1 MIKVSKILARDAKAA
16 RGLLYDSA
24 AVTVTTGAR
33 TAASRAER
41 IGDLETWAFQRTE
54 DAESL
59 LALLEDYRRRWN
71 PGRSELPSIHSID
84 RFIAKLTAALL

>member
-1 MIKVSKILARDAKAA
+1 MIRVNKILARDAQAA
-16 RGLLYDSA
+16 RGLLYDA
-24 AVTVTTGAR
+24 GAVAVTTGAR
-33 TAASRAER
+33 TAASGAER

-71 PGRSELPSIHSID
+71 PGRHEMPSIHSID
-84 RFIAKLTAALL
+84 RLIAKLTAALS

>member
-1 MIKVSKILARDAKAA
+1 MILVSKILAGDARAA
-16 RGLLYDSA
+16 RGLLYNTA
-24 AVTVTTGAR
+24 AVAVTTGAR
-33 TAASRAER
+33 TAASGAER

-71 PGRSELPSIHSID
+71 PGRREIPSIHSID
-84 RFIAKLTAALL
+84 RLIAKLTAALL